1 MTLSKYDTDF
11 SDAMALKLR
20 LNREARQSIDSDE
33 VEPSKEQ
40 ETVIVYTKTPYDR
53 NEEIQNL
60 VAKHPGLT
68 PEMAEQGLKE
78 LGFQLKGE
86 DDEMVL

>member
-11 SDAMALKLR
+11 ANAMALKLR
-20 LNREARQSIDSDE
+20 LNREARQSRDSDE
-33 VEPSKEQ
+33 VKQSKEH
-40 ETVIVYTKTPYDR
+40 ETVIAPTNAPYDR

-68 PEMAEQGLKE
+68 PEKAEQGLRE
-78 LGFQLKGE
+78 LGF
-86 DDEMVL
+86 

>member
-1 MTLSKYDTDF
+1 MTLSKYDSDF
-11 SDAMALKLR
+11 ANAMALKLR

-33 VEPSKEQ
+33 VKPSKGQ
-40 ETVIVYTKTPYDR
+40 KTVIVNTNTPYDR

-68 PEMAEQGLKE
+68 PEQAEQGLKE
-78 LGFQLKGE
+78 LGF
-86 DDEMVL
+86 

>member
-11 SDAMALKLR
+11 ANAMALKLR

-33 VEPSKEQ
+33 VKPSKGQ
-40 ETVIVYTKTPYDR
+40 KTVIVNTNTPYDR

-68 PEMAEQGLKE
+68 PEQAEQGLKK
-78 LGFQLKGE
+78 LGF
-86 DDEMVL
+86 

>member
-1 MTLSKYDTDF
+1 MTHSNYDTDF
-11 SDAMALKLR
+11 ANAMALKLR

-33 VEPSKEQ
+33 VKPSKEQ
-40 ETVIVYTKTPYDR
+40 ETVIVYTNTPYDR

-68 PEMAEQGLKE
+68 PEQAEQGLKE
-78 LGFQLKGE
+78 LGF
-86 DDEMVL
+86 

>member
-1 MTLSKYDTDF
+1 MTHSNYDTDF
-11 SDAMALKLR
+11 ANAMALKLR

-33 VEPSKEQ
+33 VKPSKEQ
-40 ETVIVYTKTPYDR
+40 ETVIAYTNTPYDR

-68 PEMAEQGLKE
+68 PEQAEQGLKE
-78 LGFQLKGE
+78 LGF
-86 DDEMVL
+86 

>member
-1 MTLSKYDTDF
+1 MTHSNYDTDF
-11 SDAMALKLR
+11 ANAMALKLR

-33 VEPSKEQ
+33 VKPSKGQ
-40 ETVIVYTKTPYDR
+40 KTVIVNTNTPYDR

-68 PEMAEQGLKE
+68 PEQAEQGLKE
-78 LGFQLKGE
+78 LGF
-86 DDEMVL
+86 

>member
-1 MTLSKYDTDF
+1 MTLSKYDSDF

-33 VEPSKEQ
+33 VKPSKGQ
-40 ETVIVYTKTPYDR
+40 KTVIVNTNTPYDR

-68 PEMAEQGLKE
+68 PEQAEQGLIE
-78 LGFQLKGE
+78 LGF
-86 DDEMVL
+86 

>member
-11 SDAMALKLR
+11 ANAMALKLR

-33 VEPSKEQ
+33 VKPSKGQ
-40 ETVIVYTKTPYDR
+40 KTVIVNTNTPYDR

-68 PEMAEQGLKE
+68 PEMAEQGLRE
-78 LGFQLKGE
+78 LGF
-86 DDEMVL
+86 